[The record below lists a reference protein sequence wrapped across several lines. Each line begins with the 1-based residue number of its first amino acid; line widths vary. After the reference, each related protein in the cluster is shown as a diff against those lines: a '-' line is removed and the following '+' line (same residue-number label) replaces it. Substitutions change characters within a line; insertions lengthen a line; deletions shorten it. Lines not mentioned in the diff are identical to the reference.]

1 MARWKPRR
9 DRLHPPKE
17 NEGKGNVITATQQL
31 ESYLE
36 SFTEFEKLA
45 VGQDL
50 PWLRKL
56 RHDAFARF
64 CEVGFP
70 TTHDE
75 DWRFT
80 NVSAI
85 AQTPFQLARDGRAR
99 MSQKHLEPYRIA
111 GVACQLVFVNGR
123 FARELSLLNTLP
135 AGVKV
140 SNLAG
145 EIAGNPG
152 AIEPYLGRYL
162 EIRRDVFCALNTA
175 FVEDGAYVQ
184 IPRGAVVE
192 EPICLLFVSTGDNA
206 PSMNHPRNLIV
217 AEEDSQATFV
227 EDYVSLNG
235 GAVFSNTVTELVA
248 GDHTVLTHCM
258 IEREHKQAF
267 NVSTLR
273 IQQGRSANVVSHS
286 VLLGGAL
293 VRNNVHPVLAG
304 EGGECLIN
312 GLFIGNGHQH
322 LDNYMLVEHAS
333 PRCGSRQ
340 FYNGIL
346 DGHAHGVF
354 HGRII
359 VHQDAQKTD
368 AKQTNR
374 NLLLSDDA
382 QIDTKP
388 QLEIY
393 ADDVKCTH
401 GATIGQIEGD
411 ALFYLRSRGIDE
423 VSARKLLLFAFASE
437 CLDRMKPGPVRRHVE
452 GLINQCLVQM
462 ASAAPDASTDNRRE
476 DTARNWEEIG

>member
-1 MARWKPRR
+1 MIT
-9 DRLHPPKE
+9 LTQE
-17 NEGKGNVITATQQL
+17 LEG
-31 ESYLE
+31 YLE
-36 SFTEFEKLA
+36 SFSEFEKLA
-45 VGQDL
+45 AGHDL
-50 PWLRKL
+50 PWLRRL
-56 RHDAFARF
+56 RQDAFARF

-80 NVSAI
+80 NVSVI
-85 AQTPFQLARDGRAR
+85 AQMPFQLARNGRAR
-99 MSQKHLEPYRIA
+99 LSQQELEPYRVP
-111 GVACQLVFVNGR
+111 GVSCQLVFVNGR
-123 FARELSLLNTLP
+123 FARGLSLLSELP
-135 AGVKV
+135 DGVKV
-140 SNLAG
+140 SSLAG
-145 EIAGNPG
+145 EISGNPG
-152 AIEPYLGRYL
+152 AIEAHFGRYL
-162 EIRRDVFCALNTA
+162 DVRRDAFCALNTA
-175 FVEDGAYVQ
+175 FVEDGAYIH
-184 IPRGAVVE
+184 IPRGTLVE
-192 EPICLLFVSTGDNA
+192 EPICLLFASTGDDA
-206 PSMNHPRNLIV
+206 PSMSHPRNLIV

-227 EDYVSLNG
+227 EDYVSLDG
-235 GAVFSNTVTELVA
+235 GVAFCNTVTELVA
-248 GDHTVLTHCM
+248 GDHTVISHYM

-267 NVSTLR
+267 NISTLR
-273 IQQGRSANVVSHS
+273 IQQGRSTNVVSHS
-286 VLLGGAL
+286 LLLGGAL

-312 GLFIGNGHQH
+312 GLFIGNGRQH

-333 PRCGSRQ
+333 PRCSSRQ

-359 VHQDAQKTD
+359 VHEDAQKTD

-437 CLDRMKPGPVRRHVE
+437 CLDRMKQGPVRRHVE
-452 GLINQCLVQM
+452 GLINRCLLPM
-462 ASAAPDASTDNRRE
+462 ANSAPGVSTENHRE
-476 DTARNWEEIG
+476 DTGRNWEEIA

>member
-1 MARWKPRR
+1 MITPTQ
-9 DRLHPPKE
+9 LSE
-17 NEGKGNVITATQQL
+17 NC
-31 ESYLE
+31 LE
-36 SFTEFEKLA
+36 SFSEFEKFA
-45 VGQDL
+45 AGHAL

-56 RHDAFARF
+56 RRDAFARF
-64 CEVGFP
+64 CEVGLP
-70 TTHDE
+70 STHDE

-85 AQTPFQLARDGRAR
+85 AQTPFRLARNGRAR
-99 MSQKHLEPYRIA
+99 PSQQELEPYRVA

-123 FARELSLLNTLP
+123 FARELSLP
-135 AGVKV
+135 GKPPDGVKV
-140 SNLAG
+140 NGLAG
-145 EIAGNPG
+145 EISNNPR
-152 AIEPYLGRYL
+152 AIEPHLGRYL
-162 EIRRDVFCALNTA
+162 DIRRDVFCALNTA
-175 FVEDGAYVQ
+175 FVEDGAYVH
-184 IPRGAVVE
+184 IPRGTLVE
-192 EPICLLFVSTGDNA
+192 EPICLLFVSTGHDA
-206 PSMNHPRNLIV
+206 PSMSHPRNLIV
-217 AEEDSQATFV
+217 AEDDSQATIV
-227 EDYVSLNG
+227 EDYLSLDD
-235 GAVFSNTVTELVA
+235 GAVFCNTVTELVA
-248 GDHTVLTHCM
+248 GDHSLLSHYM
-258 IEREHKQAF
+258 IEREHEEAF
-267 NVSTLR
+267 NISTLR

-359 VHQDAQKTD
+359 VHKDAQKTD

-437 CLDRMKPGPVRRHVE
+437 CLDRMKPGPIRSHVE
-452 GLINQCLVQM
+452 ELINRCLFQI
-462 ASAAPDASTDNRRE
+462 ANSAPGASTGIRRD
-476 DTARNWEEIG
+476 DTGRNWEEIG

>member
-1 MARWKPRR
+1 
-9 DRLHPPKE
+9 L
-17 NEGKGNVITATQQL
+17 
-31 ESYLE
+31 
-36 SFTEFEKLA
+36 
-45 VGQDL
+45 
-50 PWLRKL
+50 
-56 RHDAFARF
+56 
-64 CEVGFP
+64 
-70 TTHDE
+70 
-75 DWRFT
+75 
-80 NVSAI
+80 
-85 AQTPFQLARDGRAR
+85 
-99 MSQKHLEPYRIA
+99 
-111 GVACQLVFVNGR
+111 
-123 FARELSLLNTLP
+123 ARELSSLGNLP
-135 AGVKV
+135 DTVNV
-140 SNLAG
+140 SSLAG
-145 EIAGNPG
+145 EISSNPG
-152 AIEPYLGRYL
+152 AIEAHFGRYL
-162 EIRRDVFCALNTA
+162 DIRRDAFCALNTA
-175 FVEDGAYVQ
+175 FAEDGAFVH
-184 IPRGAVVE
+184 IPRGTLVE
-192 EPICLLFVSTGDNA
+192 EPICLLFVSTGDDA
-206 PSMNHPRNLIV
+206 PSMSHPRNLIV
-217 AEEDSQATFV
+217 AEENSQATFV
-227 EDYVSLNG
+227 EDYVSLDG
-235 GAVFSNTVTELVA
+235 GAGLCNTVTELVA
-248 GDHTVLTHCM
+248 GDHTVLSHYM

-267 NVSTLR
+267 NISTLR
-273 IQQGRSANVVSHS
+273 IEQGRSANVVSHS

-333 PRCGSRQ
+333 PHCGSRQ

-359 VHQDAQKTD
+359 VREGAQKTD

-437 CLDRMKPGPVRRHVE
+437 CLDRMKQGPVRKHVE
-452 GLINQCLVQM
+452 GLINECLFQL
-462 ASAAPDASTDNRRE
+462 ATAPDAGRGNRRE
-476 DTARNWEEIG
+476 DTGRNWEEVG

>member
-1 MARWKPRR
+1 
-9 DRLHPPKE
+9 
-17 NEGKGNVITATQQL
+17 
-31 ESYLE
+31 
-36 SFTEFEKLA
+36 
-45 VGQDL
+45 
-50 PWLRKL
+50 
-56 RHDAFARF
+56 
-64 CEVGFP
+64 
-70 TTHDE
+70 
-75 DWRFT
+75 
-80 NVSAI
+80 
-85 AQTPFQLARDGRAR
+85 
-99 MSQKHLEPYRIA
+99 
-111 GVACQLVFVNGR
+111 VFVNGH
-123 FARELSLLNTLP
+123 FARELSLLGKLP
-135 AGVKV
+135 NGVKV
-140 SNLAG
+140 SSLAG
-145 EIAGNPG
+145 EISSNPG
-152 AIEPYLGRYL
+152 AIEPHLGRYL
-162 EIRRDVFCALNTA
+162 DVRRDAFCALNTA
-175 FVEDGAYVQ
+175 FVEDGAFVH
-184 IPRGAVVE
+184 IPRGTLVE
-192 EPICLLFVSTGDNA
+192 EPICFLFVSTADDA
-206 PSMNHPRNLIV
+206 PSMSHPRNLMV

-227 EDYVSLNG
+227 EEYVSLDG
-235 GAVFSNTVTELVA
+235 GAVFCNTATELVA
-248 GDHTVLTHCM
+248 CDHAVLSHYM
-258 IEREHKQAF
+258 LEREHKQAF

-312 GLFIGNGHQH
+312 GLFVGDGHQH

-333 PRCGSRQ
+333 PHCGSRQ

-359 VHQDAQKTD
+359 VHKDAQKTD

-437 CLDRMKPGPVRRHVE
+437 CLDRMKQGPVRKHVE
-452 GLINQCLVQM
+452 GLINQCLFQV
-462 ASAAPDASTDNRRE
+462 ANAPDAARGIYRE
-476 DTARNWEEIG
+476 NTGRNWEEIG

>member
-1 MARWKPRR
+1 MDALCVRAAPNWPWNWRRKAIAQSRPRR
-9 DRLHPPKE
+9 AALLLPKAR
-17 NEGKGNVITATQQL
+17 NGGRPNVITLTQEL
-31 ESYLE
+31 EGYLE
-36 SFTEFEKLA
+36 SFSEFEKLA
-45 VGQDL
+45 
-50 PWLRKL
+50 
-56 RHDAFARF
+56 
-64 CEVGFP
+64 
-70 TTHDE
+70 
-75 DWRFT
+75 
-80 NVSAI
+80 
-85 AQTPFQLARDGRAR
+85 
-99 MSQKHLEPYRIA
+99 
-111 GVACQLVFVNGR
+111 
-123 FARELSLLNTLP
+123 
-135 AGVKV
+135 
-140 SNLAG
+140 G
-145 EIAGNPG
+145 EISGNPG
-152 AIEPYLGRYL
+152 AIEAHFGRYL
-162 EIRRDVFCALNTA
+162 DVRRDAFCALNTA
-175 FVEDGAYVQ
+175 FVEDGAYIH
-184 IPRGAVVE
+184 IPRGTLVE
-192 EPICLLFVSTGDNA
+192 EPICLLFASTGDDA
-206 PSMNHPRNLIV
+206 PSMSHPRNLIV

-227 EDYVSLNG
+227 EDYVSLDG
-235 GAVFSNTVTELVA
+235 GSGFCNTVTELVA
-248 GDHTVLTHCM
+248 GDHTVLSHYM
-258 IEREHKQAF
+258 IEREHKQTF
-267 NVSTLR
+267 NISTLR
-273 IQQGRSANVVSHS
+273 IEQGRSANVVSHS

-333 PRCGSRQ
+333 PHCGSRQ

-359 VHQDAQKTD
+359 VREGAQKTD

-437 CLDRMKPGPVRRHVE
+437 CLDRMKQGPVRKHVE
-452 GLINQCLVQM
+452 GLINECLFQL
-462 ASAAPDASTDNRRE
+462 ATAPDAGSGNRRE
-476 DTARNWEEIG
+476 DPGRNWEEVG

>member
-1 MARWKPRR
+1 
-9 DRLHPPKE
+9 
-17 NEGKGNVITATQQL
+17 VITATQQL
-31 ESYLE
+31 ENYLE
-36 SFTEFEKLA
+36 SFSEFEKFA
-45 VGQDL
+45 TGRDL
-50 PWLRKL
+50 PWLRRL
-56 RHDAFARF
+56 RQDAFARF

-85 AQTPFQLARDGRAR
+85 GRTPFRLIRNDRTR
-99 MSQKHLEPYRIA
+99 LSQQELEPYGLA
-111 GVACQLVFVNGR
+111 GVASQLVFVNGR
-123 FARELSLLNTLP
+123 FARELSSLGNLP
-135 AGVKV
+135 DGVKV
-140 SNLAG
+140 NSLAE
-145 EIAGNPG
+145 EISGNPG
-152 AIEPYLGRYL
+152 AIEPHLGRYL
-162 EIRRDVFCALNTA
+162 DTRGDAFCALNTA
-175 FVEDGAYVQ
+175 FAEDGAYVH
-184 IPRGAVVE
+184 IPRSTLVE
-192 EPICLLFVSTGDNA
+192 EPIYLLFVSTADDA
-206 PSMNHPRNLIV
+206 PSMSHPRNLIV
-217 AEEDSQATFV
+217 AEADSQATIV
-227 EDYVSLNG
+227 EDYVSLDG
-235 GAVFSNTVTELVA
+235 GAVFCNTVTELVA
-248 GDHTVLTHCM
+248 GDHTVLSHYM
-258 IEREHKQAF
+258 IEREHKEAF
-267 NVSTLR
+267 NISTLR
-273 IQQGRSANVVSHS
+273 IQQGRSTNVVSHS

-312 GLFIGNGHQH
+312 GLFIGNGRQH

-346 DGHAHGVF
+346 DGHARGVF

-359 VHQDAQKTD
+359 VHKDAQKTD

-423 VSARKLLLFAFASE
+423 VSARRLLLFAFASE
-437 CLDRMKPGPVRRHVE
+437 CLDRMKQGPVRKHVE
-452 GLINQCLVQM
+452 GLINRCLLQM
-462 ASAAPDASTDNRRE
+462 ADSAPGASTGNRRE
-476 DTARNWEEIG
+476 DTGRNWEEIG

>member
-1 MARWKPRR
+1 
-9 DRLHPPKE
+9 
-17 NEGKGNVITATQQL
+17 VITATQQL

-36 SFTEFEKLA
+36 SFSEFEKLA
-45 VGQDL
+45 AGHAL

-56 RHDAFARF
+56 RQDAFARF

-85 AQTPFQLARDGRAR
+85 AQTAFRLTRNRR
-99 MSQKHLEPYRIA
+99 VRLSQKELEPYRVA
-111 GVACQLVFVNGR
+111 GVACQLVFVNGH
-123 FARELSLLNTLP
+123 FARELSLLGKLP
-135 AGVKV
+135 NGVKI
-140 SNLAG
+140 SSLAG
-145 EIAGNPG
+145 EISSNPG
-152 AIEPYLGRYL
+152 AIEPHLGSYPDV
-162 EIRRDVFCALNTA
+162 RRDAFCALNTA
-175 FVEDGAYVQ
+175 FLEDGAFVH
-184 IPRGAVVE
+184 IPRGTLVE
-192 EPICLLFVSTGDNA
+192 EPICLLFVSTADDA
-206 PSMNHPRNLIV
+206 PSVSHPRNLIV

-227 EDYVSLNG
+227 EDYVSLGG

-248 GDHTVLTHCM
+248 GDHTVLSHYM

-267 NVSTLR
+267 NISTLR

-333 PRCGSRQ
+333 PRCASRQ

-359 VHQDAQKTD
+359 VHKDAQKTD

-423 VSARKLLLFAFASE
+423 LSARKLLLFAFASE
-437 CLDRMKPGPVRRHVE
+437 CLDRMKQGPIRKHVE
-452 GLINQCLVQM
+452 GLINHCLFQVAN
-462 ASAAPDASTDNRRE
+462 ASDTATGNRRE
-476 DTARNWEEIG
+476 DTGRNWEEIG

>member
-1 MARWKPRR
+1 
-9 DRLHPPKE
+9 
-17 NEGKGNVITATQQL
+17 VITATQQL

-36 SFTEFEKLA
+36 SFSGFEKLA
-45 VGQDL
+45 AGNEL

-56 RHDAFARF
+56 RQDAFARF

-85 AQTPFQLARDGRAR
+85 AQTAFRLTCNRRVR
-99 MSQKHLEPYRIA
+99 LSQQELEPYRRA
-111 GVACQLVFVNGR
+111 GVACQLVFVNGH
-123 FARELSLLNTLP
+123 FARELSLLGKLLD
-135 AGVKV
+135 GVKV
-140 SNLAG
+140 SSLAG
-145 EIAGNPG
+145 EISSNPG
-152 AIEPYLGRYL
+152 AIEPHLGRYL
-162 EIRRDVFCALNTA
+162 DVRRDAFCALNTA
-175 FVEDGAYVQ
+175 FVEDGAFVH
-184 IPRGAVVE
+184 IPRGTLVE
-192 EPICLLFVSTGDNA
+192 EPICLLFVSTADDA
-206 PSMNHPRNLIV
+206 PSMSHPPMSHPRNLIV
-217 AEEDSQATFV
+217 AEENSQATFV
-227 EDYVSLNG
+227 EDYVSLDGG
-235 GAVFSNTVTELVA
+235 GAAFCNTVTELVA
-248 GDHTVLTHCM
+248 GDHTVLSHYM
-258 IEREHKQAF
+258 IEREHTEEAF
-267 NVSTLR
+267 NISTLR
-273 IQQGRSANVVSHS
+273 IQQGRSTNVVSHS

-312 GLFIGNGHQH
+312 GLFIGNGRQH

-333 PRCGSRQ
+333 PRCSSRQ

-359 VHQDAQKTD
+359 VHKDAQKTD

-437 CLDRMKPGPVRRHVE
+437 CMDRMKPGPVREHVE
-452 GLINQCLVQM
+452 GLINRCLFQM
-462 ASAAPDASTDNRRE
+462 ANSAPGASTENRRE